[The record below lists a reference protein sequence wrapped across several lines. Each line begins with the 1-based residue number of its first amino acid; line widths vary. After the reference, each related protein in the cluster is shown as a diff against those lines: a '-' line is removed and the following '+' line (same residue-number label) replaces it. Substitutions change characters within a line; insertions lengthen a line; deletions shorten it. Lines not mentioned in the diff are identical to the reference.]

1 MTTASFTAEA
11 PADLFQAMGIGAHT
25 RQRGDAAPDVTV
37 MDSQGKPFRLPDQ
50 WTAGPLIVVF
60 FRGGWCN
67 YCNLQLRDWQRHHT
81 ALRRLGATLL
91 AVSPQAPDRST
102 ATTQDNRL
110 AFPVLSDTNL
120 AAANAFGIA
129 FTLPPELVEY
139 FAQIGTD
146 IPVLN
151 GNGLWALPVP
161 ATYLIDTRGVIQ
173 YADVEPDYRR
183 RPDPADALRALEK
196 TAR

>member
-1 MTTASFTAEA
+1 MSFSRRDT
-11 PADLFQAMGIGAHT
+11 ADLFVAIGVGEHA
-25 RQRGDAAPDVTV
+25 RRKGDAAPDVAV
-37 MDSQGKPFRLPDQ
+37 LDSQGAPVRLRDH
-50 WTAGPLIVVF
+50 WAAGPLIVVF

-67 YCNLQLRDWQRHHT
+67 YCNLQLRDWQRHHE

-91 AVSPQAPDRST
+91 AISPQAPQRFTAST
-102 ATTQDNRL
+102 GDSPL
-110 AFPVLSDTNL
+110 AFPVLSDMDL
-120 AAANAFGIA
+120 AAADAFGIA

-139 FAQIGTD
+139 FAEIGTD

-161 ATYLIDTRGVIQ
+161 ATFVVDTDGVIR

-183 RPDPADALRALEK
+183 RPEPAAALNAIEAATR
-196 TAR
+196 T

>member
-1 MTTASFTAEA
+1 
-11 PADLFQAMGIGAHT
+11 MGVGEHT
-25 RQRGDAAPDVTV
+25 KKRGDTAPDVTV
-37 MDSQGKPFRLPDQ
+37 LDSQGEPFRLANQ
-50 WTAGPLIVVF
+50 WTARPLIVVF

-67 YCNLQLRDWQRHHT
+67 YCNLQLRDWQRHHE
-81 ALRRLGATLL
+81 ALGRLGATLL
-91 AVSPQAPDRST
+91 AISPQAPEKTT
-102 ATTQDNRL
+102 ATAQGNSL
-110 AFPVLSDTNL
+110 AFPILSDTDL